1 MSEDFIPDVV
11 LADNTSQRLPCVL
24 VLVGSGSMGGEPI
37 NELNKGL
44 KLLEQELKNDDTA
57 AQRVQL
63 MVIRLGDDNAVQIL
77 TDWTDALDFSAPVVN
92 ANGTTPL
99 GVAMET
105 ALDAI
110 EEQKENYRENSIPY
124 NRPWIFLITDGMP
137 TDLDWEASAAHCRDA
152 EDEGK
157 AIIFTIGTAD
167 ADFDALKKFSS
178 RSPVRLDGLKFKELF
193 LWLSRS
199 AASGSKVSQD
209 TEIQIEAPD
218 AWGTIQT

>member
-24 VLVGSGSMGGEPI
+24 VLDGSGSMGGEPI

-63 MVIRLGDDNAVQIL
+63 MVIRLGDDNAVQTL
-77 TDWTDALDFSAPVVN
+77 TNWTDALDFSAPVVN

-105 ALDAI
+105 ALEAI
-110 EEQKENYRENSIPY
+110 EEQKENYWRLHKSLVKQNSY
-124 NRPWIFLITDGMP
+124 
-137 TDLDWEASAAHCRDA
+137 
-152 EDEGK
+152 
-157 AIIFTIGTAD
+157 
-167 ADFDALKKFSS
+167 
-178 RSPVRLDGLKFKELF
+178 
-193 LWLSRS
+193 
-199 AASGSKVSQD
+199 
-209 TEIQIEAPD
+209 
-218 AWGTIQT
+218 